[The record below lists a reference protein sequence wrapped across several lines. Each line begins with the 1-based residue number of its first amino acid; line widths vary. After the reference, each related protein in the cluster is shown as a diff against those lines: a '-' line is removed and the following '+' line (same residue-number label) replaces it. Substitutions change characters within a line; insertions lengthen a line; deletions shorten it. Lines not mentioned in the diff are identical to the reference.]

1 MTIWLFNLIYT
12 YSFYMRCYY
21 GVFGKLNNGLSNLF
35 TFWSTHELFYME
47 KENVQMQ

>member
-1 MTIWLFNLIYT
+1 MTIWLLNLIYT
-12 YSFYMRCYY
+12 YCFYMRCFY

-35 TFWSTHELFYME
+35 TFWSTHELFYTE